1 MAAPVLFHHPS
12 SLQHDPGPHPEQPAR
27 IVAIEEALTARGW
40 LGFERRLSPQASRA
54 QLEAVHPARLID
66 GVRELCAAG
75 GGAIDADTI
84 VSPGSWEAGL
94 HSAGGAVAVVDA
106 LLGAAEDAPRLAVS
120 VHRPP
125 GHHAEI
131 HRSMG
136 FCLFNNV
143 AVAARHARDAH
154 GIERVLIL
162 DVDVHH
168 GNGTQDVFL
177 ATDEVLFVSIH
188 QWPLYPGTGAAG
200 ETGTGPGAGY
210 TVNLPVP
217 PGSGDAAFGSLV
229 EHVAV
234 PLARAYAPG
243 LILVSA
249 GFDAHADDPL
259 AGCEVTDAGYATMGA
274 SIRALADG
282 LDVPVGVVLEGG
294 YDLGALSRGLIAL
307 LEVLGADGAV
317 GAPELPVHALSE
329 GLLERHAALLG
340 GSARAARDRR

>member
-27 IVAIEEALTARGW
+27 IVAIEEALAARGW

-66 GVRELCAAG
+66 GVRELCAVG

-84 VSPGSWEAGL
+84 VSAGSWEAAL
-94 HSAGGAVAVVDA
+94 HSAGGAVAMVDA
-106 LLGAAEDAPRLAVS
+106 LLGAPADASRLAVS

-143 AVAARHARDAH
+143 AIAARHARAAY
-154 GIERVLIL
+154 GVERVLIL

-168 GNGTQDVFL
+168 GNGTQDVFY

-188 QWPLYPGTGAAG
+188 QWPLYPGTGSAG
-200 ETGTGPGAGY
+200 ETGTGPGVGY

-234 PLARAYAPG
+234 PLARAYTPG

-274 SIRALADG
+274 SIRALTDG
-282 LDVPVGVVLEGG
+282 LEVPVGVVLEGG

-307 LEVLGADGAV
+307 LEGLGADGPV
-317 GAPELPVHALSE
+317 SAPVLPVHALSE
-329 GLLERHAALLG
+329 GFLERHATLLG
-340 GSARAARDRR
+340 

>member
-27 IVAIEEALTARGW
+27 IVAIEEALEARGW

-54 QLEAVHPARLID
+54 QLEAVHPARLIN
-66 GVRELCAAG
+66 GVHELCVSG

-106 LLGAAEDAPRLAVS
+106 LLGSADDAPRLAVS

-131 HRSMG
+131 NRSMG

-143 AVAARHARDAH
+143 AVAARHARDAY
-154 GIERVLIL
+154 GVERVFIL
-162 DVDVHH
+162 DFDVHH

-188 QWPLYPGTGAAG
+188 QWPLYPGTGAAE
-200 ETGTGPGAGY
+200 ETGTGAGAGY
-210 TVNLPVP
+210 TINLPVP
-217 PGSGDAAFGSLV
+217 PGSGDAVFGSLV
-229 EHVAV
+229 EHVVV
-234 PLARAYAPG
+234 PLARTYAPG

-274 SIRALADG
+274 SVRALADG
-282 LDVPVGVVLEGG
+282 LDTPIGVVLEGG
-294 YDLGALSRGLIAL
+294 YDLGALSRGLVAL
-307 LEVLGADGAV
+307 LGVLGADGPV
-317 GAPELPVHALSE
+317 SAPALPVHALSE
-329 GLLERHAALLG
+329 GALERHVALLG
-340 GSARAARDRR
+340 

>member
-1 MAAPVLFHHPS
+1 MVAPVLFHHPS

-27 IVAIEEALTARGW
+27 IVAIEEALGARGW
-40 LGFERRLSPQASRA
+40 LGYERRLSPQASRA

-66 GVRELCAAG
+66 GVRGLCEAG

-84 VSPGSWEAGL
+84 VSPGSWEAAL
-94 HSAGGAVAVVDA
+94 HSAGGAVAVVDT

-143 AVAARHARDAH
+143 AVAARQARDAH
-154 GIERVLIL
+154 GLERVLIL
-162 DVDVHH
+162 DIDVHH

-188 QWPLYPGTGAAG
+188 QSPLYPGTGAAG

-243 LILVSA
+243 LILISA

-259 AGCEVTDAGYATMGA
+259 AGCTVTDAGYATMGA

-307 LEVLGADGAV
+307 LEVLGADGLV
-317 GAPELPVHALSE
+317 SAPELPVHALSE
-329 GLLERHAALLG
+329 GFLTRP
-340 GSARAARDRR
+340 

>member
-27 IVAIEEALTARGW
+27 IAAIEDALAARGW
-40 LGFERRLSPQASRA
+40 LGFERRLSPHASHA

-84 VSPGSWEAGL
+84 VSPGSWEAAL

-106 LLGAAEDAPRLAVS
+106 LLGPNADARLAVS

-131 HRSMG
+131 DRSMG

-143 AVAARHARDAH
+143 AVAARHARDAY
-154 GIERVLIL
+154 GVDRVLIL
-162 DVDVHH
+162 DFDVHH
-168 GNGTQDVFL
+168 GNGTQDVFF

-200 ETGTGPGAGY
+200 ETGTGAGVGY
-210 TVNLPVP
+210 TINLPVP
-217 PGSGDAAFGSLV
+217 PGAGDAAFGSLV

-274 SIRALADG
+274 SVRALADG
-282 LDVPVGVVLEGG
+282 LEVPIGVVLEGG
-294 YDLGALSRGLIAL
+294 YDLGALSWGLIAL
-307 LEVLGADGAV
+307 LEVLATV
-317 GAPELPVHALSE
+317 GSVSAPELGVDPLSE
-329 GLLERHAALLG
+329 GFLAQHAALLG
-340 GSARAARDRR
+340 

>member
-27 IVAIEEALTARGW
+27 IVAIEEALAARGW

-54 QLEAVHPARLID
+54 QLESVHPTRLID
-66 GVRELCAAG
+66 GVEELCVAG

-106 LLGAAEDAPRLAVS
+106 LLGASVDAPRLAVS

-125 GHHAEI
+125 GHHAEVD
-131 HRSMG
+131 RSMG

-154 GIERVLIL
+154 GVERVLIL
-162 DVDVHH
+162 DFDVHH
-168 GNGTQDVFL
+168 GNGTQDVFF

-200 ETGTGPGAGY
+200 ETGTGPGAGH

-243 LILVSA
+243 LILISA

-274 SIRALADG
+274 SIRALADA

-307 LEVLGADGAV
+307 LEVLAADGPV
-317 GAPELPVHALSE
+317 SAPALPVHALSE
-329 GLLERHAALLG
+329 GFLERHTALLG
-340 GSARAARDRR
+340 

>member
-27 IVAIEEALTARGW
+27 IVAIEEALAARGW
-40 LGFERRLSPQASRA
+40 LGFERRLSPQVSRA

-66 GVRELCAAG
+66 GVHELCASG

-84 VSPGSWEAGL
+84 VSPGSWEAAL
-94 HSAGGAVAVVDA
+94 HSAGGAVGVVDT
-106 LLGAAEDAPRLAVS
+106 LLGRSDDARLAVS

-143 AVAARHARDAH
+143 AVAARHARDAY
-154 GIERVLIL
+154 GVERVFIL
-162 DVDVHH
+162 DFDVHH
-168 GNGTQDVFL
+168 GNGTQDVFF
-177 ATDEVLFVSIH
+177 ATEEVLFVSIH
-188 QWPLYPGTGAAG
+188 QWPLYPGAGAA
-200 ETGTGPGAGY
+200 EEIGTGPGAGY
-210 TVNLPVP
+210 TINLPVP

-274 SIRALADG
+274 SVRALADG

-307 LEVLGADGAV
+307 LEALAADGPV
-317 GAPELPVHALSE
+317 SAPELPVHALSE
-329 GLLERHAALLG
+329 DMLGRHAALLG
-340 GSARAARDRR
+340 

>member
-12 SLQHDPGPHPEQPAR
+12 SLRHDPGSHPEQPAR
-27 IVAIEEALTARGW
+27 IVAIEDALEARGW
-40 LGFERRLSPQASRA
+40 LGFERRRSPQASRA

-66 GVRELCAAG
+66 GVRELCEAG

-84 VSPGSWEAGL
+84 VSPGSWEAAL
-94 HSAGGAVAVVDA
+94 HGAGGAVAVVDA
-106 LLGAAEDAPRLAVS
+106 LLGSAADARLAVS

-131 HRSMG
+131 NRSMG

-154 GIERVLIL
+154 GIGRILIL

-168 GNGTQDVFL
+168 GNGTQDVFF
-177 ATDEVLFVSIH
+177 ATDDVLFVSIH

-200 ETGTGPGAGY
+200 EIGTGPGAGH

-274 SIRALADG
+274 SVRALADG

-307 LEVLGADGAV
+307 LAALAADGPV
-317 GAPELPVHALSE
+317 SAPDLSVHTLSE
-329 GLLERHAALLG
+329 GFLERHATLLG
-340 GSARAARDRR
+340 

>member
-27 IVAIEEALTARGW
+27 IVAIERALEARGW

-66 GVRELCAAG
+66 GVRELCEAG

-94 HSAGGAVAVVDA
+94 HSAGGAVAAVDA
-106 LLGAAEDAPRLAVS
+106 LLGSAAGDAPGLAAS
-120 VHRPP
+120 IHRPP

-131 HRSMG
+131 SRSMG

-143 AVAARHARDAH
+143 AIAARHARDAY
-154 GIERVLIL
+154 GVERVFIL
-162 DVDVHH
+162 DFDVHH
-168 GNGTQDVFL
+168 GNGTQDVFF

-200 ETGTGPGAGY
+200 EIGTGPGAGY
-210 TVNLPVP
+210 TVNLPVR
-217 PGSGDAAFGSLV
+217 PGSGDAVFGSLV

-259 AGCEVTDAGYATMGA
+259 AACEVTDAGYATMGA
-274 SIRALADG
+274 SVRALADA
-282 LDVPVGVVLEGG
+282 LEVPVGVVLEGG
-294 YDLGALSRGLIAL
+294 YDLAALSRGLVAL
-307 LEVLGADGAV
+307 LEVLGADGPV
-317 GAPELPVHALSE
+317 SAPELAVHQLSE
-329 GLLERHAALLG
+329 GFLQRHAALLG
-340 GSARAARDRR
+340 

>member
-27 IVAIEEALTARGW
+27 IVAIEQALEARGW
-40 LGFERRLSPQASRA
+40 LGFERRLSPPASRA
-54 QLEAVHPARLID
+54 QLEAVHPARLIN
-66 GVRELCAAG
+66 GLHELCASG

-106 LLGAAEDAPRLAVS
+106 LLGTPGGAPRLAVS

-131 HRSMG
+131 NRSMG

-143 AVAARHARDAH
+143 AIAARHARDAY
-154 GIERVLIL
+154 GVQRVLIL
-162 DVDVHH
+162 DFDVHH
-168 GNGTQDVFL
+168 GNGTQDVFF

-217 PGSGDAAFGSLV
+217 PGSGDAVFGSLV
-229 EHVAV
+229 EHVAA
-234 PLARAYAPG
+234 PLARAYEPG

-259 AGCEVTDAGYATMGA
+259 AGCVVTDTGYATMGA
-274 SIRALADG
+274 SVRALADA
-282 LDVPVGVVLEGG
+282 LEVPIGVVLEGG
-294 YDLGALSRGLIAL
+294 YDLGALARGLVAL
-307 LEVLGADGAV
+307 LEVLATDGAV
-317 GAPELPVHALSE
+317 SAPELPVHALSE
-329 GLLERHAALLG
+329 SFLTRHAALL
-340 GSARAARDRR
+340 R

>member
-27 IVAIEEALTARGW
+27 IVAIEDALAARGW

-66 GVRELCAAG
+66 AVHELCAAG

-84 VSPGSWEAGL
+84 VSPGSWEAAL

-106 LLGAAEDAPRLAVS
+106 LLGAADGAPRLAVS
-120 VHRPP
+120 AHRPP

-143 AVAARHARDAH
+143 AVAARHARAAH

-162 DVDVHH
+162 DFDVHH
-168 GNGTQDVFL
+168 GNGTQDVFY

-188 QWPLYPGTGAAG
+188 QWPLYPGTGTAG
-200 ETGTGPGAGY
+200 ETGTGPGTGY
-210 TVNLPVP
+210 TINLPVP

-274 SIRALADG
+274 SVRALADG

-307 LEVLGADGAV
+307 LEILAADGPV
-317 GAPELPVHALSE
+317 SAPELAVHPLSE
-329 GLLERHAALLG
+329 GFLERHATLLG
-340 GSARAARDRR
+340 PA

>member
-27 IVAIEEALTARGW
+27 IVAIEEALEARGW
-40 LGFERRLSPQASRA
+40 LGFERRQSPEASRA

-66 GVRELCAAG
+66 GIQELCAAG

-94 HSAGGAVAVVDA
+94 HSAGGAVAGVDA
-106 LLGAAEDAPRLAVS
+106 LLGGGPASPRLAVS

-125 GHHAEI
+125 GHHAEVN
-131 HRSMG
+131 RSMG

-143 AVAARHARDAH
+143 AVAARHARDAY
-154 GIERVLIL
+154 GVERVLIL
-162 DVDVHH
+162 DFDVHH
-168 GNGTQDVFL
+168 GNGTQDVFF

-188 QWPLYPGTGAAG
+188 QSPLYPGTGAAG
-200 ETGTGPGAGY
+200 ETGTGPGTGY
-210 TVNLPVP
+210 TINLPVP
-217 PGSGDAAFGSLV
+217 PGSGDAVFGSLV

-259 AGCEVTDAGYATMGA
+259 ADGRVTDAGYATMGA
-274 SIRALADG
+274 SVRALADA

-294 YDLGALSRGLIAL
+294 YDLGALSRGLVAL
-307 LEVLGADGAV
+307 LEVLAAEGPV
-317 GAPELPVHALSE
+317 SAPEPPVHALSE
-329 GLLERHAALLG
+329 GFLARHAALLG
-340 GSARAARDRR
+340 